1 MLAFFWFL
9 FVTLIVTDVAL
20 HLYLRRKTPKS
31 ISTSTEFQLFQRNY
45 LTIFWLVM
53 FADWLQGPYVYAL
66 YESYGFSQGDIANLF
81 IVGFGSSMI
90 FGTIV
95 GSLADK
101 YGRKF
106 MAMAFGFIYSAG
118 CLTKLFPVFE
128 ILLIGRLLS
137 GIATSLLFSVFEAWM
152 VHEHHRHNFPSDWLS
167 YTFTIATFGNGIVAI
182 IAGLISSLV
191 VLRFGYVSPFMLSMI
206 GLLFSSC
213 LVWKTWTENY
223 GDSKVEVKETFVNA
237 LVAMKKDMRITVV
250 GMIQALFEGSMYT
263 FVFMWT
269 PTLVSVAE
277 EFREE
282 NSPMHGLVFA
292 AYMVAIMIGSSAFG
306 LLKAKFPVES
316 IGKVNLIVAMC
327 SLSVPIFCK
336 NAEMVFFSFVMF
348 ETCVG
353 LYFPTQ
359 GTLRSKYIPE
369 ETRAAIMNFYRVPL
383 NLFVVLTLK
392 YVCHRLYSRFNFFR
406 SHLFYV
412 NTSLPNT
419 NLFFPFFHYLFILD

>member
-1 MLAFFWFL
+1 
-9 FVTLIVTDVAL
+9 
-20 HLYLRRKTPKS
+20 
-31 ISTSTEFQLFQRNY
+31 
-45 LTIFWLVM
+45 
-53 FADWLQGPYVYAL
+53 
-66 YESYGFSQGDIANLF
+66 
-81 IVGFGSSMI
+81 
-90 FGTIV
+90 
-95 GSLADK
+95 
-101 YGRKF
+101 
-106 MAMAFGFIYSAG
+106 
-118 CLTKLFPVFE
+118 
-128 ILLIGRLLS
+128 
-137 GIATSLLFSVFEAWM
+137 
-152 VHEHHRHNFPSDWLS
+152 
-167 YTFTIATFGNGIVAI
+167 
-182 IAGLISSLV
+182 
-191 VLRFGYVSPFMLSMI
+191 
-206 GLLFSSC
+206 
-213 LVWKTWTENY
+213 
-223 GDSKVEVKETFVNA
+223 
-237 LVAMKKDMRITVV
+237 
-250 GMIQALFEGSMYT
+250 
-263 FVFMWT
+263 
-269 PTLVSVAE
+269 
-277 EFREE
+277 
-282 NSPMHGLVFA
+282 MHGLVFA

-419 NLFFPFFHYLFILD
+419 NLFFPFFHHLFILD